1 MRAKGSRHKRI
12 RIRRVVLKYCVV
24 TLANGEEEIQLYV
37 ESGNRHLV
45 LLQSPLPE
53 VLKEL
58 TKLRGIVAREA
69 PKLMGSCQRAAAVE
83 EIERMLEL

>member
-1 MRAKGSRHKRI
+1 MRAKGSRRSRYRI
-12 RIRRVVLKYCVV
+12 RQAKLKICVV
-24 TLANGEEEIQLYV
+24 TLGNGEEEVQLYV
-37 ESGNRHLV
+37 ESGNHILV

-58 TKLRGIVAREA
+58 TKLRGTVARAA
-69 PKLMGSCQRAAAVE
+69 PKLMGSCQRTAAVK